1 MAMLDSSGLLHR
13 LDNDGATRWAWR
25 QTSQQPRPPSASALA
40 ACGFGGSEWVA
51 AADADARNL
60 LVLLHGLGDE
70 PEPFAKFARQMAL
83 PQTAA
88 LALRAPLP
96 LPAGIEVG
104 RAWFDSFEADG
115 ALIAP
120 KSGERRRVRSLE
132 QTVSKLRALVAL
144 LRSSGWAHERI
155 FLLGFAQGGT
165 AALAYALRSEHRLGG
180 VASVCGHVL
189 PESEDRAAAPAARQT
204 PMLVLAGE
212 RDAQTPA
219 ADARRLFDRLK
230 TRVVDARP
238 ADGGAAAAE
247 LGAAALRTLRCAMP
261 RSRDG
266 RAFGRMH
273 IRKPQPMKNRRMTP
287 PTTMPAII
295 PALPPPPSSG
305 EASALGSSG
314 GGPSGGSGGGDGG
327 GVNGGEEG
335 GGTQ

>member
-1 MAMLDSSGLLHR
+1 
-13 LDNDGATRWAWR
+13 
-25 QTSQQPRPPSASALA
+25 
-40 ACGFGGSEWVA
+40 
-51 AADADARNL
+51 
-60 LVLLHGLGDE
+60 
-70 PEPFAKFARQMAL
+70 MAL

-96 LPAGIEVG
+96 LPAGIEIG

-132 QTVSKLRALVAL
+132 QTVPKLRALVAL
-144 LRSSGWAHERI
+144 LRSSGWAHDRI

-189 PESEDRAAAPAARQT
+189 AESEDRAAAPASRQT

-219 ADARRLFDRLK
+219 AEARRLFGRLK

-238 ADGGAAAAE
+238 ADGGA
-247 LGAAALRTLRCAMP
+247 GA
-261 RSRDG
+261 
-266 RAFGRMH
+266 
-273 IRKPQPMKNRRMTP
+273 
-287 PTTMPAII
+287 
-295 PALPPPPSSG
+295 
-305 EASALGSSG
+305 
-314 GGPSGGSGGGDGG
+314 GG
-327 GVNGGEEG
+327 GVEFFALPGNRGEMPRDEGVDAPADGVVRAPPRPPIESARGGS
-335 GGTQ
+335 

>member
-70 PEPFAKFARQMAL
+70 PEPFAKFARKMAL

-96 LPAGIEVG
+96 LPAGIEIG

-132 QTVSKLRALVAL
+132 QTCAKLRALVAL

-155 FLLGFAQGGT
+155 FLLGFAQGGS

-238 ADGGAAAAE
+238 ADGGAAAAAE
-247 LGAAALRTLRCAMP
+247 LEFFALAGNRGEMP
-261 RSRDG
+261 RD
-266 RAFGRMH
+266 
-273 IRKPQPMKNRRMTP
+273 
-287 PTTMPAII
+287 
-295 PALPPPPSSG
+295 
-305 EASALGSSG
+305 EASMRPLMAWFARHLDLRSKALEEAAE
-314 GGPSGGSGGGDGG
+314 DGTLLR
-327 GVNGGEEG
+327 V
-335 GGTQ
+335 GTDVKVVREADLN